1 MTKDDGILIDEATIR
16 TIALKRARSEGET
29 EPRVTLVFEAPLD
42 RVQIVMS
49 RLSRAYHRDVPVTLR
64 LDFPEQLQLDDAR
77 KNTASDNGHEKDAGK
92 LSGVTP
98 IGERASERAMRET
111 EGDRKK
117 KKGAETPA

>member
-16 TIALKRARSEGET
+16 TIALKRAKSEGET

-64 LDFPEQLQLDDAR
+64 LDFPEQLQLEDAR
-77 KNTASDNGHEKDAGK
+77 KSADSNGHDKDAGK
-92 LSGVTP
+92 LSGVEP
-98 IGERASERAMRET
+98 IGGA
-111 EGDRKK
+111 KK
-117 KKGAETPA
+117 KRDKAPA